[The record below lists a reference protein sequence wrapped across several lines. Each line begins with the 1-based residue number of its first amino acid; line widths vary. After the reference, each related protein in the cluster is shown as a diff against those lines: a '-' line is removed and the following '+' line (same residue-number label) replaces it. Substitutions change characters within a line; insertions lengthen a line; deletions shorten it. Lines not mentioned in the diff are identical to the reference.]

1 MYISLSLKVTQKAI
15 HFWIAFKL
23 TNRISECSYMKP
35 WLAEIVR
42 EVTTPAP

>member
-1 MYISLSLKVTQKAI
+1 MYISLSLKVNAKSDP
-15 HFWIAFKL
+15 FFGSL
-23 TNRISECSYMKP
+23 STNRISECSYMKA

>member
-23 TNRISECSYMKP
+23 TNRISECSYMKR
-35 WLAEIVR
+35 LAEIVR
-42 EVTTPAP
+42 EVTTPTP